1 VFLKETIMKVNKHW
15 VVGLLFC
22 AGTMFAAP
30 ICPTTSSDMTGADA
44 TGCGVLINYTGAGGT
59 VTLTGTGA
67 YDGSEDET
75 VGLMNNS
82 GKALTSLTLSST
94 SGAFGFDGDGIQSYS
109 STNGVPI
116 PTGGAT
122 GYEGPNMTFTVAGSG
137 TTMTI
142 NFTTALGIGGTTYFS
157 LEGPPSLGFS
167 VGANSPEPASMAM
180 LASGIL
186 ALGTLGLRRRRKQ

>member
-1 VFLKETIMKVNKHW
+1 MKINRHW
-15 VVGLLFC
+15 LIGLLFC
-22 AGTMFAAP
+22 AGTTFAAP
-30 ICPTTSSDMTGADA
+30 ICPTTANDSTGADA
-44 TGCGVLINYTGAGGT
+44 TGCGVLINYTGTGGT
-59 VTLTGTGA
+59 VTLTGTGP

-109 STNGVPI
+109 SNNGVAI

-122 GYEGPNMTFTVAGSG
+122 GYEGPNMTFNLAGVDPSG
-137 TTMTI
+137 NGTMII
-142 NFTTALGIGGTTYFS
+142 NFTTALANGGTSYFS

-186 ALGTLGLRRRRKQ
+186 ALGVVGLRRRRKQ